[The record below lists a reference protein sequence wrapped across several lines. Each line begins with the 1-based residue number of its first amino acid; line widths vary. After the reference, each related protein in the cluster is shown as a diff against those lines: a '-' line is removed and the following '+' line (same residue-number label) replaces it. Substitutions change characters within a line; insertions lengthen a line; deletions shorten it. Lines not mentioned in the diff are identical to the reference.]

1 MPLFPTFKFFGLGF
15 AGFKGDED
23 IHYAWEP
30 ILIDHVWWGA
40 TYCIDD
46 KDKLHLLRKGM
57 KKFFDFWLMYLD
69 ENAKKTKNDKSK
81 SGREVDGEIDAL
93 FGRVLEEF
101 KMGNKVEIVQT
112 LKVNGENA

>member
-1 MPLFPTFKFFGLGF
+1 
-15 AGFKGDED
+15 
-23 IHYAWEP
+23 
-30 ILIDHVWWGA
+30 
-40 TYCIDD
+40 
-46 KDKLHLLRKGM
+46 
-57 KKFFDFWLMYLD
+57 MYLD